1 MSDKPRDRQ
10 FVKKGDTFQTLG
22 DVKSSIKTLEA
33 QHHPLKIY
41 KSESIE
47 SYNKKVSS

>member
-22 DVKSSIKTLEA
+22 DVESKTLEA